1 MKSAW
6 SGMGL
11 HGTAGEDARPT
22 APPRAGARRRGWA
35 KGATEIEI
43 EAGELWARCR
53 TGDAMARHALIERY
67 LPLCRR
73 IAFATGVLPTAALG
87 SEDLEAAGAIGLIQA
102 VDRFDPERGIPFE
115 GYAALR
121 VRGAVLDEV
130 RRLDELSRSARLR
143 ASDDDRGVATSLEFL
158 QERGELGDP
167 AQAAE
172 VDERAAHDGLRDDV
186 ERALAAIPV
195 RERSILASYY
205 TDGLTLAAIGR
216 HLGVSEARVS
226 QLHTRAIA
234 QLRSLLGVVMVSK
247 LDNARAAA

>member
-1 MKSAW
+1 V
-6 SGMGL
+6 
-11 HGTAGEDARPT
+11 
-22 APPRAGARRRGWA
+22 
-35 KGATEIEI
+35 
-43 EAGELWARCR
+43 
-53 TGDAMARHALIERY
+53 ARHALIVRY

-73 IAFATGVLPTAALG
+73 IAHATKVLPTAALG

-102 VDRFDPERGIPFE
+102 VDRFDPDRGIPFE
-115 GYAALR
+115 GYAVLR
-121 VRGAVLDEV
+121 VRGAVLDEA

-143 ASDDDRGVATSLEFL
+143 ATDDDHRGALSLEFL
-158 QERGELGDP
+158 QARGELGDP

-172 VDERAAHDGLRDDV
+172 VDERAACDGLRDDV

-234 QLRSLLGVVMVSK
+234 QLRSVLGVVTVSK
-247 LDNARAAA
+247 LDNAQAAA

>member
-1 MKSAW
+1 MRIRSVG
-6 SGMGL
+6 SGR
-11 HGTAGEDARPT
+11 GTTARRERRGVSEIVT
-22 APPRAGARRRGWA
+22 ERDLWAQSRAG
-35 KGATEIEI
+35 
-43 EAGELWARCR
+43 
-53 TGDAMARHALIERY
+53 DAAARHALIERY

-73 IAFATGVLPTAALG
+73 IAHATRVLPTAALG
-87 SEDLEAAGAIGLIQA
+87 AEDLEAAGAVGLIQA
-102 VDRFDPERGIPFE
+102 IDRFDPERGIPFE

-130 RRLDELSRSARLR
+130 RRLDDLSRTARGR
-143 ASDDDRGVATSLEFL
+143 ARDDEHRVAMSLECL
-158 QERGELGDP
+158 QERGGVGDP
-167 AQAAE
+167 SQPAE

-205 TDGLTLAAIGR
+205 SDRLSLAAIGR

-234 QLRSLLGVVMVSK
+234 QLRSVLGVVAVAK
-247 LDNARAAA
+247 VHPPARAAA